1 MLLRKHALHIMYYRV
16 TVYTLLTSQNLKSS
30 NFKKDN
36 AMSPLQQQ
44 FYAALAQL
52 QQHTDL
58 DDEAAQDA
66 VAALSQ
72 LIEDHVK

>member
-1 MLLRKHALHIMYYRV
+1 MYFRV

-58 DDEAAQDA
+58 DDEATQDA
-66 VAALSQ
+66 VAALAQ
-72 LIEDHVK
+72 LIEDHVE

>member
-1 MLLRKHALHIMYYRV
+1 M
-16 TVYTLLTSQNLKSS
+16 T
-30 NFKKDN
+30 D
-36 AMSPLQQQ
+36 LQHK
-44 FYAALAQL
+44 FYSALAQL

-72 LIEDHVK
+72 LIEDYVQ

>member
-1 MLLRKHALHIMYYRV
+1 M
-16 TVYTLLTSQNLKSS
+16 T
-30 NFKKDN
+30 D
-36 AMSPLQQQ
+36 LQHK

-58 DDEAAQDA
+58 DDDSAQDA

>member
-1 MLLRKHALHIMYYRV
+1 M
-16 TVYTLLTSQNLKSS
+16 TQ
-30 NFKKDN
+30 
-36 AMSPLQQQ
+36 LQQQ

-58 DDEAAQDA
+58 DDDSAQDA
-66 VAALSQ
+66 VAVLSQ

>member
-1 MLLRKHALHIMYYRV
+1 MSDLQHKF
-16 TVYTLLTSQNLKSS
+16 YT
-30 NFKKDN
+30 
-36 AMSPLQQQ
+36 
-44 FYAALAQL
+44 ALAQL

-72 LIEDHVK
+72 LIEDHVQ

>member
-1 MLLRKHALHIMYYRV
+1 M
-16 TVYTLLTSQNLKSS
+16 T
-30 NFKKDN
+30 D
-36 AMSPLQQQ
+36 LQHK

-58 DDEAAQDA
+58 DDDSAQDA

-72 LIEDHVK
+72 LIEDHVQ

>member
-1 MLLRKHALHIMYYRV
+1 M
-16 TVYTLLTSQNLKSS
+16 T
-30 NFKKDN
+30 D
-36 AMSPLQQQ
+36 LQHK
-44 FYAALAQL
+44 FYSALAQL

-72 LIEDHVK
+72 LVEDHVK

>member
-1 MLLRKHALHIMYYRV
+1 M
-16 TVYTLLTSQNLKSS
+16 TE
-30 NFKKDN
+30 
-36 AMSPLQQQ
+36 LQHK

-58 DDEAAQDA
+58 DDDSAQDA

-72 LIEDHVK
+72 LIEDHVQ

>member
-1 MLLRKHALHIMYYRV
+1 M
-16 TVYTLLTSQNLKSS
+16 T
-30 NFKKDN
+30 D
-36 AMSPLQQQ
+36 LQHK
-44 FYAALAQL
+44 FYSALAQL

-72 LIEDHVK
+72 LIDDHVQ

>member
-1 MLLRKHALHIMYYRV
+1 
-16 TVYTLLTSQNLKSS
+16 
-30 NFKKDN
+30 
-36 AMSPLQQQ
+36 MSELQQR
-44 FYAALAQL
+44 FYAALAHV

-58 DDEAAQDA
+58 DDEQAQDA

>member
-1 MLLRKHALHIMYYRV
+1 M
-16 TVYTLLTSQNLKSS
+16 T
-30 NFKKDN
+30 D
-36 AMSPLQQQ
+36 LQHK

-72 LIEDHVK
+72 LVEDHVQ

>member
-1 MLLRKHALHIMYYRV
+1 M
-16 TVYTLLTSQNLKSS
+16 T
-30 NFKKDN
+30 D
-36 AMSPLQQQ
+36 LQHK
-44 FYAALAQL
+44 FYSALAQL

-72 LIEDHVK
+72 LIEDHVQ